1 MGWFTD
7 VLSIVKSSSSSE
19 SGRSFSFDYDEYN
32 RQEVNSSQYF
42 EGHRRGH
49 HHDHGDWDKH

>member
-7 VLSIVKSSSSSE
+7 VLSIVKSSSSLE
-19 SGRSFSFDYDEYN
+19 SGRSFSLDYSEY
-32 RQEVNSSQYF
+32 EKSESDSSNYF

-49 HHDHGDWDKH
+49 HDDRDRD

>member
-7 VLSIVKSSSSSE
+7 VLSIVKSSASLE
-19 SGRSFSFDYDEYN
+19 SGRSFSIEYDEYSRSESN
-32 RQEVNSSQYF
+32 ESSYF

-49 HHDHGDWDKH
+49 HHHGDWDKH